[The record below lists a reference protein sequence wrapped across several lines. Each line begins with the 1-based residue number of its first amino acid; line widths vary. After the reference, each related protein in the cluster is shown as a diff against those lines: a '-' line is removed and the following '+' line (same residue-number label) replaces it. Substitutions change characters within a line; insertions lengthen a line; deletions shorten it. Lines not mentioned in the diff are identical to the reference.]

1 MAIKKVHLPDGSD
14 VVIDEWL
21 HWPTFST
28 IEFAAGV
35 ALNLR
40 AFTYVQGQNVPQQG
54 VVPSG
59 PRTATETDTNQVSR
73 TRMNHDEAYL
83 VYAITY
89 EHFAL
94 SDALI
99 PGKDPGDPSILL
111 APAPVLLSQ
120 NLRRLQRDCVI
131 ELLVGAGIRKPQ
143 FRAPFAWVGQSAGAP
158 AYASGDQVAPNVA
171 FSYGT
176 GGQVC
181 AKNQR
186 SLQLPI
192 FIQSDRVM
200 FLTMRSEYGAIT
212 DLTQDVRLRW
222 YLDGLK
228 RRPVA

>member
-54 VVPSG
+54 ALV

-94 SDALI
+94 SDATI
-99 PGKDPGDPSILL
+99 DEDPPILL

-120 NLRRLQRDCVI
+120 NLRRLQRDCVV

-143 FRAPFAWVGQSAGAP
+143 FRAPFAWIGQSAGAP
-158 AYASGDQVAPNVA
+158 AYASGDQVAPNIA

-176 GGQVC
+176 GGEIC

-200 FLTMRSEYGAIT
+200 FLTMRSEYGAIA
-212 DLTQDVRLRW
+212 DLTQAVRMRW

>member
-1 MAIKKVHLPDGSD
+1 MAIKKVHLPDGSE

-21 HWPTFST
+21 HWPQFST
-28 IEFAAGV
+28 IEFGAGV

-54 VVPSG
+54 AVPGG
-59 PRTATETDTNQVSR
+59 PRTATEADTNQVSR

-83 VYAITY
+83 AYSISY

-94 SDALI
+94 EDAFL
-99 PGKDPGDPSILL
+99 DPPADTILA

-120 NLRRLQRDCVI
+120 NLHRLQRDVVV
-131 ELLVGAGIRKPQ
+131 ELIIGAGIRKPQ
-143 FRAPFAWVGQSAGAP
+143 FRSPFAWIGQSVGAP
-158 AYASGDQVAPNVA
+158 AWTSGDAVAAGVQ

-176 GGQVC
+176 AGEMT

-186 SLQLPI
+186 RWNLPI

-200 FLTMRSEYGAIT
+200 FLQVRSEQGAIA
-212 DLTQDVRLRW
+212 DLTQAVRLRW

>member
-54 VVPSG
+54 ALV

-94 SDALI
+94 SDATI
-99 PGKDPGDPSILL
+99 DEDPPILL

-120 NLRRLQRDCVI
+120 NLRRLQRDCVV

-143 FRAPFAWVGQSAGAP
+143 FRAPFAWIGQSAGAP
-158 AYASGDQVAPNVA
+158 AYASGDAVAPGIA

-176 GGQVC
+176 GGEIC

-200 FLTMRSEYGAIT
+200 FLTMRSEYGAIA
-212 DLTQDVRLRW
+212 DLTQDVRMRW

>member
-1 MAIKKVHLPDGSD
+1 MAIKKVHLPDGSE
-14 VVIDEWL
+14 VIIDEWL
-21 HWPTFST
+21 HWPQFSV
-28 IEFAAGV
+28 IEFGAAV

-54 VVPSG
+54 VIPG
-59 PRTATETDTNQVSR
+59 GARTATESDTNQVSR

-83 VYAITY
+83 AYSLTY

-94 SDALI
+94 SDATI
-99 PGKDPGDPSILL
+99 PDQSPAGILV
-111 APAPVLLSQ
+111 APAPVLSAD
-120 NLRRLQRDCVI
+120 NLRRLQRDVVV
-131 ELLVGAGIRKPQ
+131 ELIIGAGILKPQ
-143 FRAPFAWVGQSAGAP
+143 FRAPFAWIGQSAGSPAWTSGDAP
-158 AYASGDQVAPNVA
+158 AAAVA

-176 GGQVC
+176 AGEMT

-186 SLQLPI
+186 RWNLPI

-200 FLTMRSEYGAIT
+200 FLQVRSEQGAIT
-212 DLTQDVRLRW
+212 DLDQAVRLRW